1 MTNADV
7 VDAKNFESVKKNIE
21 NMDNKAAQK

>member
-7 VDAKNFESVKKNIE
+7 VDAKNFENVKNNIE
-21 NMDNKAAQK
+21 NMDSKAAQK

>member
-7 VDAKNFESVKKNIE
+7 FDAKNFENVKKNIE
-21 NMDNKAAQK
+21 NLDSKAAQK

>member
-1 MTNADV
+1 MTSADV
-7 VDAKNFESVKKNIE
+7 VDAKNFENVKKNIE